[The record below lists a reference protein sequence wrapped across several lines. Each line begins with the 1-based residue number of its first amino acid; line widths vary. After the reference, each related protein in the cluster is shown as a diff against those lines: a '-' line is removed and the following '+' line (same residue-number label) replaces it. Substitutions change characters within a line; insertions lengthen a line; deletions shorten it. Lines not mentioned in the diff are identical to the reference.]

1 MKNESNLD
9 LDREAWLT
17 ELAGFILDDKI
28 APLMQGAKYP
38 ANYRISIGYPPR
50 TRGDSKAIAVCIQ
63 SGASADSTSEIFV
76 SPKLGDSLA
85 IAEALTHE
93 LVHYS
98 DDCASGHR
106 HHFARVARRIG
117 LLGPLTAT
125 YASPELKRYF
135 ESIIKILGDIPHAA
149 INLEKAKPKQSTRMI
164 KVLCP
169 KCAFNYRASASQLAR
184 VHIWDCPACDD
195 ATMAVVK

>member
-1 MKNESNLD
+1 MKENKLN

-17 ELAGFILDDKI
+17 ELAAFILDDKI
-28 APLMQGAKYP
+28 APLMQGETYP
-38 ANYRISIGYPPR
+38 APYRISIGYPPR

-63 SGASADSTSEIFV
+63 SAASADGTSEIFV
-76 SPKLGDSLA
+76 SPKLGNSLA
-85 IAEALTHE
+85 IAEALSHE
-93 LVHYS
+93 LTHYS

-106 HHFARVARRIG
+106 HHFARVARAIG
-117 LLGPLTAT
+117 LIGPLTAT
-125 YASPELKRYF
+125 YANDELKAYL

-169 KCAFNYRASASQLAR
+169 KCAFNYRASATQLAR
-184 VHIWDCPACDD
+184 VNIWDCPACDD
-195 ATMAVVK
+195 ATMNRV